1 MAKATKEQSK
11 GQLKLLPS
19 REQVEEQIREELRT
33 RMSASMLEVVYAIF
47 EEQKDLLCGKPWTRK
62 EPGQG
67 RRGGTEEGSVFLEG
81 QRIPVMYP
89 RVVHGR
95 ESRALDAYQALRSHD
110 LLDPEVQ
117 TKLMRGVSTRDYSEV
132 ITKLAEGTGLGKD
145 TVSRA
150 FIRASKKSLEEING
164 RDLSKHQFVAI
175 FIDGIGFG
183 RDTTLVIAMGVT
195 REGEKVLLGLQEG
208 HTENATVVGTL
219 LDNLVDRKLALADR
233 FLAVLDG
240 AKALKAAILAR
251 WKGRV
256 VIQRCQLHKKR
267 NVCEH
272 LTPHHAQEL
281 KRRMNVAYGMRSYE
295 EAKKVMDNTLLWLD
309 QISEPAAAS
318 LKEGLEE
325 TLTVVKL
332 GLPDLLRRT
341 FSTTNPI
348 ESILD
353 GVRYRTHRVKRWRS
367 GKGRMVARW
376 ASSALLVVEKRLHK
390 VKGASLLSSL
400 VQSLEKVDELMKVG

>member
-1 MAKATKEQSK
+1 MAKRTAKQST
-11 GQLKLLPS
+11 GQLKLIPS
-19 REQVEEQIREELRT
+19 REQIEEQIREELRT
-33 RMSASMLEVVYAIF
+33 RMSASMLEVVYAVF
-47 EEQKDLLCGKPWTRK
+47 EEQKELLCGKPWTRK

-67 RRGGTEEGSVFLEG
+67 RRGGTEEGSVYFEG
-81 QRIPVMYP
+81 QRVPVTYP
-89 RVVHGR
+89 RVVSGR
-95 ESRALDAYQALRSHD
+95 KSRALDAYQALRSYD

-117 TKLMRGVSTRDYSEV
+117 TKLMRGVSTRDYSQV

-150 FIRASKKSLEEING
+150 FIRASKQSLVEING
-164 RDLSKHQFVAI
+164 RDLSKHEFVAI

-183 RDTTLVIAMGVT
+183 KDTTLVIAMGVS

-219 LDNLVDRKLALADR
+219 LDNLVDRKLVLADR

-251 WKGRV
+251 WRGRV
-256 VIQRCQLHKKR
+256 LIQRCQLHKKR

-272 LTPHHAQEL
+272 LTPHHAHEL

-295 EAKKVMDNTLLWLD
+295 EAKKVMDNTVLWLD

-318 LKEGLEE
+318 LREGLEE

-367 GKGRMVARW
+367 KGQMAARW

-390 VKGASLLSSL
+390 VKGASLLNSL
-400 VQSLEKVDELMKVG
+400 VQALEKVDELMKVG

>member
-1 MAKATKEQSK
+1 MGKTTTEAVK
-11 GQLKLLPS
+11 GQLKLI
-19 REQVEEQIREELRT
+19 RRQEEVEEEIREELRT
-33 RMSASMLEVVYAIF
+33 RMRDSMLEVVYQLF
-47 EEQKDLLCGKPWTRK
+47 QEEKERLCGKPWARK
-62 EPGQG
+62 EPQQG
-67 RRGGTEEGSVFLEG
+67 RRGGTEKGTVYLEGRRVPVNYPRIVGKEGSRGVSTYG
-81 QRIPVMYP
+81 
-89 RVVHGR
+89 
-95 ESRALDAYQALRSHD
+95 ALRSYD
-110 LLDPEVQ
+110 LLDPDIQ
-117 TKLMRGVSTRDYSEV
+117 TKLMRGVSTRDYDQV
-132 ITKLAEGTGLGKD
+132 ITKIVEGTGLGKD
-145 TVSRA
+145 AVSRS

-164 RDLSKHQFVAI
+164 RDLSGHTFVAMY
-175 FIDGIGFG
+175 IDGIGFG
-183 RDTTLVIAMGVT
+183 KDTTLVVALGVT
-195 REGEKVLLGLQEG
+195 LKGEKILLGLQEG
-208 HTENATVVGTL
+208 WTENSTIVGTL
-219 LDNLVDRKLALADR
+219 LDNLTSRKLTLTDR

-240 AKALKAAILAR
+240 AKALKSAILAR

-256 VIQRCQLHKKR
+256 LIQRCQVHKKR

-272 LTPHHAQEL
+272 LRPHHAREL
-281 KRRMNVAYGMRSYE
+281 VRRVNVAYGMRSYE

-367 GKGRMVARW
+367 GKGQMAARW
-376 ASSALLVVEKRLHK
+376 ASSALLVVEKRLRK
-390 VKGASLLSSL
+390 VRGVSLLSNL
-400 VQSLEKVDELMKVG
+400 VQALEKIDVLEKVG

>member
-1 MAKATKEQSK
+1 MAKRTTEQST

-19 REQVEEQIREELRT
+19 REQVADEIREELRA
-33 RMSASMLEVVYAIF
+33 RIHASMLEVVYAIF
-47 EEQKDLLCGKPWTRK
+47 EEEKEQLSGKPWARK

-67 RRGGTEEGSVFLEG
+67 RRGGTEKGSVYLEG
-81 QRIPVMYP
+81 QRVPVSYP
-89 RVVHGR
+89 RIVDR
-95 ESRALDAYQALRSHD
+95 QRSRAAGTYEALRSYD

-117 TKLMRGVSTRDYSEV
+117 AKLMRGVSTRDYSQV
-132 ITKLAEGTGLGKD
+132 IMKLAEGTGLGKD

-150 FIRASKKSLEEING
+150 FIRASKQSLVEING
-164 RDLSKHQFVAI
+164 RDLSKHQFVGV

-183 RDTTLVIAMGVT
+183 KDTTLVIAMGVNL
-195 REGEKVLLGLQEG
+195 EGQKVLLGLQEG

-219 LDNLVDRKLALADR
+219 LDNLVSRKLALTDR

-256 VIQRCQLHKKR
+256 LIQRCQVHKKR
-267 NVCEH
+267 NVGEH
-272 LTPHHAQEL
+272 LTPQHAQEL
-281 KRRMNVAYGMRSYE
+281 NRRMNTAYGLVSYD
-295 EAKKVMDNTLLWLD
+295 EAKKFMDNTVRWLE

-332 GLPDLLRRT
+332 GLPDLMRKTL
-341 FSTTNPI
+341 SSTNPI

-353 GVRYRTHRVKRWRS
+353 GVRYRTHRVKRWRT
-367 GKGRMVARW
+367 GKGQMVARW

-390 VKGASLLSSL
+390 VKGASLLNSL
-400 VQSLEKVDELMKVG
+400 VQALKKGGHV

>member
-1 MAKATKEQSK
+1 MAKGTPKQSK
-11 GQLKLLPS
+11 RQLKLLPS

-33 RMSASMLEVVYAIF
+33 RMSASMLQVVYAIF
-47 EEQKDLLCGKPWTRK
+47 EEQKELLCGKPWDRK

-67 RRGGTEEGSVFLEG
+67 RRGGTEEGSVYFAG
-81 QRIPVMYP
+81 QRVPVTYP
-89 RVVHGR
+89 RVVSGGK
-95 ESRALDAYQALRSHD
+95 SRALETYQALRSHD

-132 ITKLAEGTGLGKD
+132 VTEIAEGTGLGKD

-164 RDLSKHQFVAI
+164 RDLSKHELVAI

-183 RDTTLVIAMGVT
+183 RETTLVIAMGVT

-208 HTENATVVGTL
+208 HTENAAVVGTL
-219 LDNLVDRKLALADR
+219 LDNLVDRKLVLADR

-240 AKALKAAILAR
+240 AKALKSAILAR

-272 LTPHHAQEL
+272 LTPHHAHEL
-281 KRRMNVAYGMRSYE
+281 KRRMNTAYGLASYD
-295 EAKKVMDNTLLWLD
+295 EAKKFMDNTVRWLE

-332 GLPDLLRRT
+332 GLSDLLRRT

-367 GKGRMVARW
+367 KGQMVARW

>member
-1 MAKATKEQSK
+1 MAKVTKEQSK

-33 RMSASMLEVVYAIF
+33 RMHASMLEVVYAIF
-47 EEQKDLLCGKPWTRK
+47 EEEKEQLCGKPWARK
-62 EPGQG
+62 EPGQQ
-67 RRGGTEEGSVFLEG
+67 RSGGTEKGSVYFAG
-81 QRIPVMYP
+81 QRVPVTYP
-89 RVVHGR
+89 RVVDHER
-95 ESRALDAYQALRSHD
+95 SRALGTYEALRSYN

-117 TKLMRGVSTRDYSEV
+117 AKLMRGVSTRDYSQV

-150 FIRASKKSLEEING
+150 FIRASKQSLEEING
-164 RDLSKHQFVAI
+164 RDLSKQQFVAI

-183 RDTTLVIAMGVT
+183 SDTTLVIAMGVT
-195 REGEKVLLGLQEG
+195 REGEKILLGLQEG
-208 HTENATVVGTL
+208 HTENSTVVGTL
-219 LDNLVDRKLALADR
+219 LDNLLSRKLVLADR
-233 FLAVLDG
+233 FLAILDG
-240 AKALKAAILAR
+240 AKALKSAILAR

-256 VIQRCQLHKKR
+256 LIQRCQIHKKR
-267 NVCEH
+267 NVCDH
-272 LTPHHAQEL
+272 LTPHHAHEL

-295 EAKKVMDNTLLWLD
+295 EAKKVMDNTVLWLD

-367 GKGRMVARW
+367 GKGQMVARW

-390 VKGASLLSSL
+390 VKGASLLSNL
-400 VQSLEKVDELMKVG
+400 VQALEKVDELMKVG

>member
-11 GQLKLLPS
+11 GQLKLLPR
-19 REQVEEQIREELRT
+19 REEIEEQIREELRT
-33 RMSASMLEVVYAIF
+33 RMSASILEVVYAIF
-47 EEQKDLLCGKPWTRK
+47 EEQKELLCGKPWVRK

-67 RRGGTEEGSVFLEG
+67 RSGGTERGSVYLAG
-81 QRIPVMYP
+81 QRVPVTYP
-89 RVVHGR
+89 RVVR
-95 ESRALDAYQALRSHD
+95 ADSSRALDTYQALRSHD

-117 TKLMRGVSTRDYSEV
+117 AKLMRGVSTRDYSEV
-132 ITKLAEGTGLGKD
+132 VTKIAEGTGLGKD

-164 RDLSKHQFVAI
+164 RDLSGQELVAI

-183 RDTTLVIAMGVT
+183 KDTTLVIAMGVR

-208 HTENATVVGTL
+208 HTENAAVVGTL
-219 LDNLVDRKLALADR
+219 LDNLVDRKLVLADR

-240 AKALKAAILAR
+240 AKALRSAILAR

-267 NVCEH
+267 NVCEY
-272 LTPHHAQEL
+272 LTPHHAREVV
-281 KRRMNVAYGMRSYE
+281 RRMNVAYGMRSYE
-295 EAKKVMDNTLLWLD
+295 DAKKFMDNTVLWLD

-367 GKGRMVARW
+367 KGQMVARW
-376 ASSALLVVEKRLHK
+376 AASALLVVEKRLHK
-390 VKGASLLSSL
+390 VKGAFLLSSL